1 MSKKELQVLVA
12 TMNQNTYELLK
23 KMNIKS
29 DALFGNQIA
38 QTGKMWKDVFFHNGN
53 KIEWYSWD
61 ERGVGL
67 NRNNLLMRSTADI
80 VLFADDDVTYV
91 DDYADKVIKEFESH
105 PESDVIIFNVPSSC
119 ADERQKDYIAKRWK
133 RLSLL
138 NCFRHGT
145 FRVAVR
151 REEILKKNIFFSL
164 LFGGGA
170 KYCAGED
177 SLFIADCIR
186 KKLKV
191 YESPVIIGNV
201 SHEESTWFKGYSE
214 KYFKDKGAF
223 YACFSKYLAP
233 MWCLQ
238 FAVRRRKL
246 FVKEMGFKNACKL
259 MLQGVNE
266 FKKSR
271 R

>member
-1 MSKKELQVLVA
+1 MNKEKFQVLVV
-12 TMNQNTYELLK
+12 TMKQDTHKLLD

-29 DALFGNQIA
+29 AAVFGNQ
-38 QTGKMWKDVFFHNGN
+38 TNKMEEETFSYNGN
-53 KIEWYSWD
+53 KIEWYSWN
-61 ERGVGL
+61 EKGVGL

-91 DDYADKVIKEFESH
+91 DDYAEKIVKEFELH
-105 PESDVIIFNVPSSC
+105 PQSDVIIFNVPSVC
-119 ADERQKDYIAKRWK
+119 KDERQKDYIAKKWK
-133 RLSLL
+133 KLTLL

-145 FRVAVR
+145 FRIAVR

-170 KYCAGED
+170 KYSAGED

-223 YACFSKYLAP
+223 YACFSKYFSYL
-233 MWCLQ
+233 WCLQ
-238 FAVRRRKL
+238 FAVRRRNL
-246 FVKEMGFKNACKL
+246 FVKEMSFQDACKF
-259 MLQGVNE
+259 MFQGIKE
-266 FKKSR
+266 FKRK
-271 R
+271 